1 MSWLGVPLEVADA
14 VRDTF
19 GVGIDV
25 EQIHYFRK
33 NEKERGAAWAEVQA
47 KAPTTVVRKCHT
59 DHYWVWF
66 DSRVDNPHA
75 RKAYEAKLARE
86 RAGSAP

>member
-1 MSWLGVPLEVADA
+1 MSWLTIPDEVAEA
-14 VRDTF
+14 VRSNF
-19 GVGIDV
+19 GLGFDSD
-25 EQIHYFRK
+25 QIHYFRK
-33 NEKERGAAWAEVQA
+33 DAIGRGDAWNAVQA

-59 DHYWVWF
+59 ENYWVWW

-86 RAGSAP
+86 RAGSPS